1 MTMKDFVKYLQ
12 DTFDERAN
20 ITFKKMAAGFKEFSE
35 DEYILTIE
43 MHIDDKKPIID

>member
-20 ITFKKMAAGFKEFSE
+20 ITFKKMTAGFKEFSG
-35 DEYILTIE
+35 DEYVLTIE
-43 MHIDDKKPIID
+43 MHIDDKESPID